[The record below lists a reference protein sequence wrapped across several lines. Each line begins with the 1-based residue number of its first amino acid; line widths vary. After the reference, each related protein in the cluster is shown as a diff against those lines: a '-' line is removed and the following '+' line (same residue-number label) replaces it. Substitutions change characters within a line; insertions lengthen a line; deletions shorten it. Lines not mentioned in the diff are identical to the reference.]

1 MEHNT
6 VIVPVSEVPQ
16 KMAVVWT
23 MVGTVVGDG
32 LQTQSQPDA
41 GGGDRGFQREVNH
54 KDPLVLVL
62 PTLYPAEQK
71 SRHLGAGWLKVSAS

>member
-41 GGGDRGFQREVNH
+41 GGRDRGFQREVNH